1 MNDPMNPNNKYP
13 IKDFNNTVLLKPLIA
28 ESDVTNVHAGDYS
41 YYSDF
46 EDPTEF
52 LTKNVLYNFGISG
65 NSLHIGKFCAF
76 ANGVQFIMPDANH
89 ATSGITT
96 FPFAVFGEKW
106 AEALP
111 LSDYPFKKF
120 KDTVIG
126 NDVWLGYE
134 VTVMPGVSIGDG
146 AIVGSKSVVAS
157 DIPPYSIAVGNPA
170 KVVKARFTEE
180 EQKVLLELAWWDWQI
195 ELIEQAM
202 PILVKGDIPK
212 LVEFAKQ
219 NGLAV

>member
-1 MNDPMNPNNKYP
+1 MKSDNLFP
-13 IKDFNNTVLLKPLIA
+13 IKDFKNTVFLKPLIA
-28 ESDVTNVHAGDYS
+28 ESEVTNVHAGDFS

-46 EDPTEF
+46 DDPTEF

-96 FPFAVFGEKW
+96 YPFAVFGEKW
-106 AEALP
+106 AEALS
-111 LSDYPFKKF
+111 LTEYPFKAYR
-120 KDTVIG
+120 DTVID
-126 NDVWLGYE
+126 NDVWLGYD
-134 VTVMPGVSIGDG
+134 VTIMPGVNIGHGSIIG
-146 AIVGSKSVVAS
+146 AKSVVS
-157 DIPPYSIAVGNPA
+157 TDIPPYSIAVGNPA
-170 KVVKARFTEE
+170 KVVKTRFSEADQE
-180 EQKVLLELAWWDWQI
+180 VLLELAWWDWEV
-195 ELIEQAM
+195 ELIEKAM

-212 LVEFAKQ
+212 VLEFAKQ